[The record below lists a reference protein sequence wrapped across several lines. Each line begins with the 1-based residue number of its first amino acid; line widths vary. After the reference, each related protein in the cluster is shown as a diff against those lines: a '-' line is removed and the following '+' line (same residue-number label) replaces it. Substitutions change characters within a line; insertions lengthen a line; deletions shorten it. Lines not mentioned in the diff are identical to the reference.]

1 MLKWIILL
9 TLLVVY
15 NVATNIFA
23 IKFYT
28 YEDND
33 YIAELK
39 ESPVLLRI
47 PHVLWYWLEALYRLK
62 LLKPL
67 SLVLL
72 YGIISFGLTYLVR
85 VLATTSWGA
94 LCILL
99 TVLIL
104 STAFVLLILV
114 LYVSEI
120 IEDLIKKKKRTS
132 DKSVITRKS

>member
-9 TLLVVY
+9 TLLIVY
-15 NVATNIFA
+15 NIATNIYA

-28 YEDND
+28 YEDDN

-39 ESPVLLRI
+39 ESPILLRI

-104 STAFVLLILV
+104 STAFVLLIFV
-114 LYVSEI
+114 LYVSELI
-120 IEDLIKKKKRTS
+120 KDLIKKKKRTS

>member
-1 MLKWIILL
+1 MLII
-9 TLLVVY
+9 Y
-15 NVATNIFA
+15 NIATNIYA

-28 YEDND
+28 YEDDN

-62 LLKPL
+62 LLKSL

-85 VLATTSWGA
+85 ILATTSWGA

-114 LYVSEI
+114 MYISEVI
-120 IEDLIKKKKRTS
+120 KGLIKEKKRKKTS

>member
-1 MLKWIILL
+1 MLKWIIIFTMLI
-9 TLLVVY
+9 VY
-15 NVATNIFA
+15 NIATNLYA

-28 YEDND
+28 YEERD
-33 YIAELK
+33 YFTELK

-85 VLATTSWGA
+85 ILATTSWGA

-114 LYVSEI
+114 MYVSEVI
-120 IEDLIKKKKRTS
+120 KNLIKEKKR
-132 DKSVITRKS
+132 KKNK

>member
-1 MLKWIILL
+1 MLKWIIIFA
-9 TLLVVY
+9 TLIIY
-15 NVATNIFA
+15 NIATNIYA

-28 YEDND
+28 YEDDN

-104 STAFVLLILV
+104 STAFVLLIFV
-114 LYVSEI
+114 MYVSEVI
-120 IEDLIKKKKRTS
+120 KDLIKK
-132 DKSVITRKS
+132 RKEQVTNQ

>member
-1 MLKWIILL
+1 MLKWIIIFTMLI
-9 TLLVVY
+9 VY
-15 NVATNIFA
+15 NIATNLYA

-28 YEDND
+28 YEDDN

-85 VLATTSWGA
+85 ILATTSWGA
-94 LCILL
+94 LCFLL
-99 TVLIL
+99 AVLIL

-114 LYVSEI
+114 MYVSEVI
-120 IEDLIKKKKRTS
+120 KDLIKEKKEKN
-132 DKSVITRKS
+132 K

>member
-1 MLKWIILL
+1 MLKWIIIFTMLI
-9 TLLVVY
+9 VY
-15 NVATNIFA
+15 NIATNLYA

-28 YEDND
+28 YEDDN

-72 YGIISFGLTYLVR
+72 YGIISFGLTYLMR

-94 LCILL
+94 LCFLL
-99 TVLIL
+99 AVLIL

-114 LYVSEI
+114 MYISEVI
-120 IEDLIKKKKRTS
+120 KDLIKEKKRKEQVTNQ
-132 DKSVITRKS
+132 